1 MTATGILQPE
11 KSHGFLY
18 RLTFPNGKAYIGIT
32 NRTVSQ
38 RFSEHVALS
47 KSGKRGSAIHHAI
60 RKFGESS
67 VQVETLGSADWD
79 SLKLMEISAISGQ
92 NTRPPYGY
100 NLTKGGDG
108 VVGFDAITRAKMGAA
123 NIGRIPTEAV
133 RLKIS
138 EAQKGRKASQKA
150 RENISTARV
159 GMVFSAAHKD
169 SLSAA
174 RNRYVANNP
183 AAVMSDATRARMA
196 AVKTGLSHTAETREK
211 LRAINTG
218 KTLSIETRKKQSEA
232 NAAQWADPEWRE
244 KTLKSR
250 LEKRLQ
256 KA

>member
-1 MTATGILQPE
+1 MTASGILQPE

-32 NRTVSQ
+32 KRTVDQ
-38 RFSEHVALS
+38 RFSEHVSFAKS
-47 KSGKRGSAIHHAI
+47 EKSGSAVHHAI
-60 RKFGESS
+60 RKFGVAS
-67 VQVETLGSADWD
+67 VKVETIDSADWD
-79 SLKLMEISAISGQ
+79 SLKLMEIAAISSQ
-92 NTRPPYGY
+92 NTRPPCGY

-108 VVGFDAITRAKMGAA
+108 VAGFDATTRAKMGAA
-123 NIGRIPTEAV
+123 NVGRSPTKET

-138 EAQKGRKASQKA
+138 AANKGRKASQKA
-150 RENISTARV
+150 RENTSAGRM
-159 GMVFSAAHKD
+159 GMVFSAAHKE

-174 RNRYVANNP
+174 RKRYVSSNP
-183 AAVMSDATRARMA
+183 AVVMSDATRARMA